1 MEPEF
6 RPAEIDTTRPHPA
19 RLYNY
24 YLGGQDNFPA
34 DRAAAAAM
42 LRAVP
47 EAREIARQ
55 NRLFLQRVVRYLVAE
70 AGIRQ
75 IIDIGTGIPTAGN
88 VHQVAHGITADVRV
102 AYVDNDPIV
111 LAHASAL
118 LSDHGHTSFIL
129 ADLRDPARILGHPVV
144 RELIDFD
151 EPVALLLIAV
161 LHFITDEER
170 PGELIA
176 SFRDSLTHG
185 SYLALSHGTA
195 DFHPRDSLDQA
206 TAVYSKTTAPLV
218 VRDHA
223 QVSAM
228 FDGWNL
234 IEPGIVPVPLWR
246 PDGPAPRSDDLV
258 KIGIYGGAARLGVN
272 QSQNRNLPATG

>member
-6 RPAEIDTTRPHPA
+6 PQAEIDTSRPHPA

-24 YLGGQDNFPA
+24 YLGGEDNYPA
-34 DRAAAAAM
+34 DREAAAAM

-88 VHQVAHGITADVRV
+88 VHQVAHELAADVRV

-111 LAHASAL
+111 LAHASDL
-118 LSDHGHTSFIL
+118 LTDHGQTSFVL
-129 ADLRDPARILGHPVV
+129 ADLRDPERILGHPML

-195 DFHPRDSLDQA
+195 DFHTRAALDRA
-206 TAVYSKTTAPLV
+206 TTVYSKTTAPLV

-223 QVSAM
+223 RVTAM

-234 IEPGIVPVPLWR
+234 IEPGVVPVPLWR
-246 PDGPAPRSDDLV
+246 PGSPAPRSDHLAR
-258 KIGIYGGAARLGVN
+258 IGIYGGVARLGVN
-272 QSQNRNLPATG
+272 QSQQRYADGS